1 MGLGTCWIGPGADQD
16 SVIRQLGDRF
26 DKGKDHVIVTCAIGY
41 RSMFQPLAIR
51 FLSVVSG
58 SVRLPLGS
66 LFFSDAS
73 FSEPRDLTQ
82 QPFSRFGRCFE
93 VCRWAPSSYNAQ
105 PTRCVARVDD
115 RMAAEDEDDDHHELL
130 PEFDFFCATKSRFY
144 APIALGIWLA
154 NWEAG
159 CDNLGIR
166 GQFRVLGPEER
177 GAAAK
182 EGGHQAAE
190 LPKYYISWLPS
201 SSSKSIQSS
210 HYGT

>member
-1 MGLGTCWIGPGADQD
+1 MGLGTCWIGPGADQE
-16 SVIRQLGDRF
+16 SVITHLGDRF
-26 DKGKDHVIVTCAIGY
+26 DKEKDHVIVTCAIGY
-41 RSMFQPLAIR
+41 RSLFQPLAIR
-51 FLSVVSG
+51 LFSAITG

-105 PTRCVARVDD
+105 PTRCVARVN
-115 RMAAEDEDDDHHELL
+115 RRAAEATGKDEDDQHQHQQVV

-177 GAAAK
+177 GASKDEGK
-182 EGGHQAAE
+182 EAAE

-201 SSSKSIQSS
+201 SSAAAAN
-210 HYGT
+210 